1 MQKDK
6 KKLETYNNQ
15 NNLSSQKQITTN
27 PIDKGGLVAKI
38 NVLGSGISSG
48 KMTHTFVNHHN
59 DKTYGM
65 IDYASFIKETNE
77 IVKNHKTLRDSLTA
91 FHNMFTNKLNCNYTA
106 LGLINEQ
113 SSTIEIKLLDKNSNV
128 YSYKV
133 FMSDTENEVIKAIQ
147 NDEIRV
153 LPNSEFLRIPS
164 LANVPSV
171 ILPITVQGRTLCVAI
186 ASDFNIQNHVSLYQL
201 TATNMGLLVQ
211 NSELYKKVFQNSY
224 LDGLTN
230 LYSHRRFHELLSQEI
245 SEAEVNDSKVSVLI
259 FDINDMSQINREYG
273 HSKGDE
279 VIKVVANKI
288 NENIK
293 KQDIAARYGGDK
305 ISVILRNMNADEA
318 KYMAEYL
325 TYSLSCCLV
334 DDIGPVNKVS
344 VGIATYPDDSKDK
357 EKLLILAEQAVL
369 VSKTKGSKNGRST
382 IVSTQDYDFWD
393 DSALNSFATVMA
405 KRHAQLGISFE
416 ESLVEKFQ
424 NENILSQNHL
434 IEVVTSLASAIDAKD
449 EYTKDHSS
457 SVSRYSVALAKA
469 VNLPDKDVER
479 IRLGALLHDIGKI
492 GIPEDVLTKPSKLT
506 DEEFRIIQQ
515 HPSIGV
521 EKILEPNPLLHD
533 LIPIVKYHHEQWNG
547 KGYPCQLKGEE
558 IPIAARIVA
567 IADTY
572 HALIS
577 DRPYRKGM
585 SVEKA
590 CTILEEGAGIQWDKE
605 LVRQFIAIAPSL
617 ATKISSLPNG
627 NNKANQQ

>member
-1 MQKDK
+1 MQKESNTKNSYK
-6 KKLETYNNQ
+6 KNST
-15 NNLSSQKQITTN
+15 LSSQNNIATN
-27 PIDKGGLVAKI
+27 PIDKSGLVAKI
-38 NVLGSGISSG
+38 NILGSGMNS
-48 KMTHTFVNHHN
+48 V
-59 DKTYGM
+59 KTPHGYSNYHSEKSYGV

-77 IVKNHKTLRDSLTA
+77 IVRNHKDLRDSLNA
-91 FHNMFTNKLNCNYTA
+91 FHNMFVNRLNCTYTA
-106 LGLINEQ
+106 IGLINEQ
-113 SSTIEIKLLDKNSNV
+113 SNYVNVKLLDKNSTV
-128 YSYKV
+128 YSFKV
-133 FMSDTENEVIKAIQ
+133 FMNDKENEIIKSL
-147 NDEIRV
+147 DTGEISIIS
-153 LPNSEFLRIPS
+153 NSAFLKVPS
-164 LANVPSV
+164 LVNVPSV
-171 ILPITVQGRTLCVAI
+171 IIPIQVQGRNICIAL
-186 ASDFNIQNHVSLYQL
+186 ASDYNIQNHISLYQL
-201 TATNMGLLVQ
+201 AATNLGLLVQ
-211 NSELYKKVFQNSY
+211 NSSLYEKVSQNSY
-224 LDGLTN
+224 IDSLTN
-230 LYSHRRFHELLSQEI
+230 LYNHRRFHELLLQEM
-245 SEAEVNDSKVSVLI
+245 EYAESSKTKVSVLI
-259 FDINDMSQINREYG
+259 FDINDMGEINREYG

-279 VIKVVANKI
+279 VIKLVANKI

-305 ISVILRNMNADEA
+305 IAVILRNMNAEEA

-325 TYSLSCCLV
+325 TYTLSCCLV

-344 VGIATYPDDSKDK
+344 VGIATYPDDSMDK

-369 VSKTKGSKNGRST
+369 VSKTKGYKNGRST

-393 DSALNSFATVMA
+393 DTALSSFAAVMA
-405 KRHAQLGISFE
+405 KRHSQLGINFE
-416 ESLVEKFQ
+416 EALVEQFQ

-457 SVSRYSVALAKA
+457 SVSRYSVALARA
-469 VNLPDKDVER
+469 INLPEKEIER
-479 IRLGALLHDIGKI
+479 IKLGSLLHDVGKI

-506 DEEFRIIQQ
+506 DEEFKIIQQ
-515 HPSIGV
+515 HPTIAV

-547 KGYPCQLKGEE
+547 KGYPCGLKGEE
-558 IPIAARIVA
+558 IPLAARIVA

-590 CTILEEGAGIQWDKE
+590 CSILEEGAGIQWDKE

-617 ATKISSLPNG
+617 ATKI
-627 NNKANQQ
+627 

>member
-1 MQKDK
+1 MQKHNNNNT
-6 KKLETYNNQ
+6 ETYNNQ
-15 NNLSSQKQITTN
+15 NNLSPKKSITTN
-27 PIDKGGLVAKI
+27 PIDKSGLVAKI
-38 NVLGSGISSG
+38 NVLGSGMNTG
-48 KMTHTFVNHHN
+48 KLAYASTNYHSE
-59 DKTYGM
+59 KAYGV

-77 IVKNHKTLRDSLTA
+77 IVKHHSTLRDSLTA
-91 FHNMFTNKLNCNYTA
+91 FHNMFINRLNANYTA
-106 LGLINEQ
+106 LGIINEQ
-113 SSTIEIKLLDKNSNV
+113 SSTIEIKLLDKNANV
-128 YSYKV
+128 YSFKV
-133 FMSDTENEVIKAIQ
+133 FMSDKENEVIKAIE

-153 LPNSEFLRIPS
+153 LATSEFLRIPS
-164 LANVPSV
+164 LASVPSL
-171 ILPITVQGRTLCVAI
+171 IMPIKVQGRTICVAL
-186 ASDFNIQNHVSLYQL
+186 ASDHNVQNHVGLYQL

-211 NSELYKKVFQNSY
+211 NSDLFKKVSQSSSM
-224 LDGLTN
+224 DGLTN
-230 LYSHRRFHELLSQEI
+230 LYSHRRFHELLSQEMADA
-245 SEAEVNDSKVSVLI
+245 EANNSNVSVLI
-259 FDINDMSQINREYG
+259 FDINNMGQINRDYG

-334 DDIGPVNKVS
+334 DDVGPVNKVS
-344 VGIATYPDDSKDK
+344 VGISTFPEDSRDK

-369 VSKTKGSKNGRST
+369 VSKSKGYKNGRST

-393 DSALNSFATVMA
+393 DSSLNSFAIVMA
-405 KRHAQLGISFE
+405 KRHSQIGINFE
-416 ESLVEKFQ
+416 EALVEKFQ
-424 NENILSQNHL
+424 NENIQSQNHL

-469 VNLPDKDVER
+469 INLPDKEVDR
-479 IRLGALLHDIGKI
+479 IKLGALLHDIGKI
-492 GIPEDVLTKPSKLT
+492 GIPEDVLTKPSRLT
-506 DEEFRIIQQ
+506 DEEFKIIQQ

-547 KGYPCQLKGEE
+547 QGYPCQLKGEE
-558 IPIAARIVA
+558 IPLAARIVA

-590 CTILEEGAGIQWDKE
+590 CAILEEGAGIQWDKE
-605 LVRQFIAIAPSL
+605 LVRQFISIAPSL
-617 ATKISSLPNG
+617 ATKI
-627 NNKANQQ
+627 

>member
-1 MQKDK
+1 MQKDYNK
-6 KKLETYNNQ
+6 TETYND
-15 NNLSSQKQITTN
+15 NLSPNKSITTN

-38 NVLGSGISSG
+38 NVLGSGINTV
-48 KMTHTFVNHHN
+48 KMSHNSVNYHME
-59 DKTYGM
+59 KTYSVV
-65 IDYASFIKETNE
+65 DYSTFIKETNE
-77 IVKNHKTLRDSLTA
+77 IMKNHLSLRSSLSA
-91 FHNMFTNKLNCNYTA
+91 FHNMFVNRLNANYTA

-113 SSTIEIKLLDKNSNV
+113 SNTIELKLLDKNSNV

-133 FMSDTENEVIKAIQ
+133 FMSDKDNEIIKAIE

-153 LPNSEFLRIPS
+153 LPNSEFLKIPN
-164 LANVPSV
+164 LAAVPAV
-171 ILPITVQGRTLCVAI
+171 IIPIKVQGRTICVAL
-186 ASDFNIQNHVSLYQL
+186 ASDFNVQNHIGMYQL
-201 TATNMGLLVQ
+201 TATNMGLLIQ
-211 NSELYKKVFQNSY
+211 NSDLYKKVSQNSY
-224 LDGLTN
+224 MDSLTN
-230 LYSHRRFHELLSQEI
+230 LYSHRRFHELLSQELA
-245 SEAEVNDSKVSVLI
+245 EAEANHTKVSVLI
-259 FDINDMSQINREYG
+259 LDINEMGQINRDYG

-305 ISVILRNMNADEA
+305 ISVILRNMNAEEA

-334 DDIGPVNKVS
+334 DDIGPINKVS
-344 VGIATYPDDSKDK
+344 VGISTFPDDSMDK

-369 VSKTKGSKNGRST
+369 VSKTKGYKNGRST

-393 DSALNSFATVMA
+393 DASLNSFATVMA
-405 KRHAQLGISFE
+405 KRHSQIGLNFE
-416 ESLVEKFQ
+416 EALLEHFQ

-434 IEVVTSLASAIDAKD
+434 IEVVTSLATAIDAKD

-457 SVSRYSVALAKA
+457 SVSRYSVALARA
-469 VNLPDKDVER
+469 INLPEKEVER
-479 IRLGALLHDIGKI
+479 IKLGALLHDIGKI
-492 GIPEDVLTKPSKLT
+492 GIPENVLTKPSKLT
-506 DEEFRIIQQ
+506 DEEFKIIQQ

-521 EKILEPNPLLHD
+521 QKILEPNPLLHD

-547 KGYPCQLKGEE
+547 SGYPCGLKGEE
-558 IPIAARIVA
+558 IPFAARIVA

-590 CTILEEGAGIQWDKE
+590 CAILEEGAGIQWDKE

-617 ATKISSLPNG
+617 ATKI
-627 NNKANQQ
+627 

>member
-6 KKLETYNNQ
+6 NLKETYNKH
-15 NNLSSQKQITTN
+15 NNLSSQTSISTN
-27 PIDKGGLVAKI
+27 PIAGNSSGIVAKI
-38 NVLGSGISSG
+38 NILGSGMNTSTSS
-48 KMTHTFVNHHN
+48 HTFLNHHN
-59 DKTYGM
+59 EKSYGV
-65 IDYASFIKETNE
+65 IDYAGFIKEVND
-77 IVKNHKTLRDSLTA
+77 IISQNFQLKDFLNS
-91 FHNMFTNKLNCNYTA
+91 FHNLFINRLNCGYTA
-106 LGLINEQ
+106 IGLINEQ
-113 SSTIEIKLLDKNSNV
+113 STYINIRLLDKNSNV
-128 YSYKV
+128 YSFKI
-133 FMSDTENEVIKAIQ
+133 FNNDLDNEINKALEAGEIANFSNSKFLKISSVANLPCTVIPIRIQ
-147 NDEIRV
+147 GK
-153 LPNSEFLRIPS
+153 
-164 LANVPSV
+164 NV
-171 ILPITVQGRTLCVAI
+171 GVAL
-186 ASDFNIQNHVSLYQL
+186 ASDYNIQNHINLYKL
-201 TATNMGLLVQ
+201 AAGNLGLLVQ
-211 NSELYKKVFQNSY
+211 NKILNEKVFKTSN
-224 LDGLTN
+224 LDTLTN
-230 LYSHRRFHELLSQEI
+230 LYSHRRFHELLSQEVAI
-245 SEAEVNDSKVSVLI
+245 AEQNKGQFSVVI
-259 FDINDMSQINREYG
+259 FDISNMGQINREYG

-305 ISVILRNMNADEA
+305 ISVILKNMSSEEA
-318 KYMAEYL
+318 KYIAEYL

-344 VGIATYPDDSKDK
+344 VGIATYPEDSIDK

-369 VSKTKGSKNGRST
+369 VSKTKGYNNGRST
-382 IVSTQDYDFWD
+382 IVSAQDYDFWD
-393 DSALNSFATVMA
+393 DAALNSFATILA
-405 KRHAQLGISFE
+405 KRHSQLGINFE
-416 ESLVEKFQ
+416 EAIVEQFQ

-469 VNLPDKDVER
+469 INLPEKEIER
-479 IRLGALLHDIGKI
+479 IKLGALLHDVGKI

-506 DEEFRIIQQ
+506 ETEFKIIQQ

-547 KGYPCQLKGEE
+547 KGYPCGLKGED
-558 IPIAARIVA
+558 IPLAARIVA

-585 SVEKA
+585 TVEKA
-590 CTILEEGAGIQWDKE
+590 CSILEEGAGIQWDKE
-605 LVRQFIAIAPSL
+605 LVRQFIVIAPSL
-617 ATKISSLPNG
+617 ATKI
-627 NNKANQQ
+627 

>member
-1 MQKDK
+1 MQKDNK
-6 KKLETYNNQ
+6 ITNSYKQK
-15 NNLSSQKQITTN
+15 NNLSPSNQITTN
-27 PIDKGGLVAKI
+27 PIDKSGLVAKI
-38 NVLGSGISSG
+38 NILGSGMNSVNSSHG
-48 KMTHTFVNHHN
+48 IINNHSE
-59 DKTYGM
+59 KLYGVV
-65 IDYASFIKETNE
+65 DYAGFIRETNE
-77 IVKNHKTLRDSLTA
+77 IIKNHNEIRDSLNA
-91 FHNMFTNKLNCNYTA
+91 FHNMFTSRLNCGYTA
-106 LGLINEQ
+106 LGLIND
-113 SSTIEIKLLDKNSNV
+113 SSNSINVKLLDKNSNV
-128 YSYKV
+128 YSFKV
-133 FMSDTENEVIKAIQ
+133 FMSDKENEIIKAI
-147 NDEIRV
+147 ESGETTV
-153 LPNSEFLRIPS
+153 LNNSAFLKLPS
-164 LANVPSV
+164 LANLPSV
-171 ILPITVQGRTLCVAI
+171 ILPIQIQGKNICVAM
-186 ASDFNIQNHVSLYQL
+186 ASDYNVQNHVNLYQL
-201 TATNMGLLVQ
+201 AATNLGLLVQ
-211 NSELYKKVFQNSY
+211 NSSLYEKVAQSSY
-224 LDGLTN
+224 MDSLTN
-230 LYSHRRFHELLSQEI
+230 LYSHRRFHELLSQEL
-245 SEAEVNDSKVSVLI
+245 SYAESSKTKVSVII
-259 FDINDMSQINREYG
+259 FDINDMGAINRDYG

-293 KQDIAARYGGDK
+293 KHDIAARYGGDK
-305 ISVILRNMNADEA
+305 ISVILRNMNAEEA

-344 VGIATYPDDSKDK
+344 VGIATYPDDSMDK

-369 VSKTKGSKNGRST
+369 VSKTKGYNNGRST

-393 DSALNSFATVMA
+393 DAALNSFATVMA
-405 KRHAQLGISFE
+405 KRHSQIGINFE
-416 ESLVEKFQ
+416 EALVEKFQ

-469 VNLPDKDVER
+469 INLPDKEVER
-479 IRLGALLHDIGKI
+479 IKLGALLHDIGKI
-492 GIPEDVLTKPSKLT
+492 GIPEDVLTKPSRLT
-506 DEEFRIIQQ
+506 DEEFKIIQQ

-547 KGYPCQLKGEE
+547 KGYPCALKGEE
-558 IPIAARIVA
+558 IPLAARIVA

-590 CTILEEGAGIQWDKE
+590 CSILEEGAGIQWDKE
-605 LVRQFIAIAPSL
+605 LVRQFISIAPSL
-617 ATKISSLPNG
+617 ATKI
-627 NNKANQQ
+627 